1 MNSSLFVIAKITAHA
16 GHAAPVRAA
25 IERIIAPTRAEA
37 GCQGY
42 DLFLDRSNDHCFL
55 LQEQWQNKDALDGHM
70 ETAHFK
76 TLVASIVSIAD
87 LDVKELDQLS

>member
-1 MNSSLFVIAKITAHA
+1 M
-16 GHAAPVRAA
+16 RAA

-37 GCQGY
+37 GCQRY

-55 LQEQWQNKDALDGHM
+55 LQEQWQNKVALDGHM

-76 TLVASIVSIAD
+76 TLLTSIAAIAD
-87 LDVKELDQLS
+87 LDVKELDQLN